1 MSERKN
7 WRPASTSTNIVEVA
21 GSQVA
26 SALNRVLDSDGT
38 IVLEQDIYLSVYSG
52 EQGVCID
59 LTDDRWHDGILVMG
73 DYMDGSW
80 KTTHYGLSAEDLAE
94 VVDQVSAY
102 MYENHYWLQPEVN
115 LLESGCRVFCCLL
128 CLNRQ

>member
-1 MSERKN
+1 MRMSERKN
-7 WRPASTSTNIVEVA
+7 WRPAITSTNIAEVVR
-21 GSQVA
+21 SQVT
-26 SALNRVLDSDGT
+26 SALNRVLDSDST

-52 EQGVCID
+52 EHGVCID
-59 LTDDRWHDGILVMG
+59 LTDDRWHDGILIMG

-102 MYENHYWLQPEVN
+102 MYENHYWAQPEVN
-115 LLESGCRVFCCLL
+115 L
-128 CLNRQ
+128 

>member
-1 MSERKN
+1 MRMSERKN
-7 WRPASTSTNIVEVA
+7 WKPVGTNNEIVGVV
-21 GSQVA
+21 GSQIA
-26 SALNRVLDSDGT
+26 SALNRVLDSDST

-59 LTDDRWHDGILVMG
+59 LTDDRWHDGILIMG

-102 MYENHYWLQPEVN
+102 MYENHYWAQPEAN
-115 LLESGCRVFCCLL
+115 L
-128 CLNRQ
+128 

>member
-1 MSERKN
+1 MRISERKN
-7 WRPASTSTNIVEVA
+7 WRPESTSTNIVEVV

-26 SALNRVLDSDGT
+26 SALNRVLDSDST
-38 IVLEQDIYLSVYSG
+38 IVLEQDIYLSVYTG
-52 EQGVCID
+52 EQGVRID
-59 LTDDRWHDGILVMG
+59 LTDDRWHDGILIVG
-73 DYMDGSW
+73 NQTDGSW

-115 LLESGCRVFCCLL
+115 L
-128 CLNRQ
+128 

>member
-1 MSERKN
+1 MRISECKVWQQVGN
-7 WRPASTSTNIVEVA
+7 NADIVGVV

-26 SALNRVLDSDGT
+26 SALNRVLDSDST

-59 LTDDRWHDGILVMG
+59 LTDDRWHDGILIIG
-73 DYMDGSW
+73 DQTDGSW

-94 VVDQVSAY
+94 VVNQVSAY
-102 MYENHYWLQPEVN
+102 MYENRYWLQPEVN
-115 LLESGCRVFCCLL
+115 L
-128 CLNRQ
+128 

>member
-1 MSERKN
+1 MRMSKRKN
-7 WRPASTSTNIVEVA
+7 WRPASNSTNIVEVV

-26 SALNRVLDSDGT
+26 SALNRVLDSDST

-52 EQGVCID
+52 EHGVCID
-59 LTDDRWHDGILVMG
+59 LTDNRWHDGILIIG
-73 DYMDGSW
+73 DQTDGSW
-80 KTTHYGLSAEDLAE
+80 KTTHYGLSNENLAE

-115 LLESGCRVFCCLL
+115 L
-128 CLNRQ
+128 

>member
-1 MSERKN
+1 MRMSERKN
-7 WRPASTSTNIVEVA
+7 WRPAITSTNIAEVA

-52 EQGVCID
+52 EHGVCID

-102 MYENHYWLQPEVN
+102 MYENHYWAQPEVN
-115 LLESGCRVFCCLL
+115 L
-128 CLNRQ
+128 

>member
-7 WRPASTSTNIVEVA
+7 WRPASTNTNIVEVA

-59 LTDDRWHDGILVMG
+59 LTDDRWHDGILIIG
-73 DYMDGSW
+73 DQTDGSW
-80 KTTHYGLSAEDLAE
+80 KTTHYGLSNENLAE

-102 MYENHYWLQPEVN
+102 MYENHYWAQPENN
-115 LLESGCRVFCCLL
+115 L
-128 CLNRQ
+128 

>member
-1 MSERKN
+1 MRMSECKVWQQVGN
-7 WRPASTSTNIVEVA
+7 NADIVEVV
-21 GSQVA
+21 GSQVS
-26 SALNRVLDSDGT
+26 SALNRDLNSDGT

-59 LTDDRWHDGILVMG
+59 LTDDRWHDGILIIG
-73 DYMDGSW
+73 DQVDGSW

-102 MYENHYWLQPEVN
+102 MYENHYWSQSEHN
-115 LLESGCRVFCCLL
+115 L
-128 CLNRQ
+128 

>member
-1 MSERKN
+1 MRMSERKN
-7 WRPASTSTNIVEVA
+7 WRPMSTNTEIVGVV

-26 SALNRVLDSDGT
+26 SALNRNLESDGT

-59 LTDDRWHDGILVMG
+59 LTDDRWHDGILITG
-73 DYMDGSW
+73 DQIDGSW

-102 MYENHYWLQPEVN
+102 MYENYYWSHSEDN
-115 LLESGCRVFCCLL
+115 L
-128 CLNRQ
+128 

>member
-1 MSERKN
+1 MRMSERKN
-7 WRPASTSTNIVEVA
+7 WTPAITSTNIAEVVR
-21 GSQVA
+21 SQVA
-26 SALNRVLDSDGT
+26 SALNRDLNSDGT

-59 LTDDRWHDGILVMG
+59 LTDDRWHDGILIIG
-73 DYMDGSW
+73 DQVDGSW

-102 MYENHYWLQPEVN
+102 MHENHYWSQP
-115 LLESGCRVFCCLL
+115 
-128 CLNRQ
+128 

>member
-1 MSERKN
+1 MRMSDCRT
-7 WRPASTSTNIVEVA
+7 WQPVSTSADIMGVV
-21 GSQVA
+21 GSQIA
-26 SALNRVLDSDGT
+26 SALNRVLDSDST

-59 LTDDRWHDGILVMG
+59 LTDDRWHDGILIIG
-73 DYMDGSW
+73 NQTDGSW

-102 MYENHYWLQPEVN
+102 MYENRYWLQPEVN
-115 LLESGCRVFCCLL
+115 L
-128 CLNRQ
+128 

>member
-1 MSERKN
+1 MRMSERKN

-38 IVLEQDIYLSVYSG
+38 IVLEHDIYLSVYSG

-115 LLESGCRVFCCLL
+115 L
-128 CLNRQ
+128 

>member
-1 MSERKN
+1 MRMSERKN
-7 WRPASTSTNIVEVA
+7 WRPASNSTNIVEVV

-26 SALNRVLDSDGT
+26 SALNRVLDSDST

-52 EQGVCID
+52 EHGVCID
-59 LTDDRWHDGILVMG
+59 LTDNRWHDGILIIG
-73 DYMDGSW
+73 DQTDGSW
-80 KTTHYGLSAEDLAE
+80 KTTHYGLSNENLAE

-115 LLESGCRVFCCLL
+115 L
-128 CLNRQ
+128 

>member
-1 MSERKN
+1 MRMSERKN
-7 WRPASTSTNIVEVA
+7 WQPVSTNTEIIGVV

-26 SALNRVLDSDGT
+26 SALNRNLNSDGT

-52 EQGVCID
+52 EHSVCID

-80 KTTHYGLSAEDLAE
+80 KTTHYGLGAEDLAE
-94 VVDQVSAY
+94 VVDQVSTY
-102 MYENHYWLQPEVN
+102 MYENHYWAQPEVN
-115 LLESGCRVFCCLL
+115 L
-128 CLNRQ
+128 

>member
-1 MSERKN
+1 MRMSRRKN
-7 WRPASTSTNIVEVA
+7 WRPASNSTNIVEVA

-26 SALNRVLDSDGT
+26 SALNRVLDSDST

-59 LTDDRWHDGILVMG
+59 LTDDRWHDPPHTPPHEK
-73 DYMDGSW
+73 DG
-80 KTTHYGLSAEDLAE
+80 KHKKNNYGLSAEDLAE

-115 LLESGCRVFCCLL
+115 L
-128 CLNRQ
+128 

>member
-1 MSERKN
+1 MRMSRRKN
-7 WRPASTSTNIVEVA
+7 WRPASNSTNIVEVV

-26 SALNRVLDSDGT
+26 SALNRVLDSDST

-59 LTDDRWHDGILVMG
+59 LTDDRWHDGILIIG
-73 DYMDGSW
+73 DQTDGSW

-102 MYENHYWLQPEVN
+102 MYENHYWAQPEVN
-115 LLESGCRVFCCLL
+115 L
-128 CLNRQ
+128 

>member
-1 MSERKN
+1 MRMSERKN
-7 WRPASTSTNIVEVA
+7 WRPASTSTNIVEVV

-26 SALNRVLDSDGT
+26 SALNRDLNSDGT

-59 LTDDRWHDGILVMG
+59 LTDDRWHEGILIIG
-73 DYMDGSW
+73 DQVDGSW

-102 MYENHYWLQPEVN
+102 MHENHYWAQSENN
-115 LLESGCRVFCCLL
+115 L
-128 CLNRQ
+128 